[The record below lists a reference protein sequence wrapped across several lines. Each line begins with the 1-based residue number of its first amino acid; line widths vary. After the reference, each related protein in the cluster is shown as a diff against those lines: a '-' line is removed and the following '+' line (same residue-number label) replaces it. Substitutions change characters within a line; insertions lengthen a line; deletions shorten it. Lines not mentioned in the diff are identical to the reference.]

1 MTKLI
6 ESIGMGGGLLFV
18 FLLLIFGSGLAII
31 WFPDALDKFA
41 YLVPIMFLFIAIG
54 AFLLLLEHYA
64 STLHELKP
72 DLPVAALGLPEGS
85 VRAFLTIG
93 LLTLVAVF
101 GTFLYFESGKVGYV
115 LVRANVPVATAE
127 QLEEIRKEVGDRFVV
142 IPRYTEKGL
151 VEADVVTATP
161 DATRSDIA
169 KQLLTMITTVLTTV
183 IGFYFGTSSSAA
195 SNAAHTGGTPTGA
208 GALPAGAPAT
218 AASSSAPT
226 SATPAGQQA
235 PGAGGAISSSPPGAA
250 NPGQRAEAEE

>member
-1 MTKLI
+1 MTKFI
-6 ESIGMGGGLLFV
+6 ESIGMGGGLLIV
-18 FLLLIFGSGLAII
+18 FLLLIFASGFAII
-31 WFPDALDKFA
+31 WFPDALGKFA

-64 STLHELKP
+64 YTLHEMKP
-72 DLPVAALGLPEGS
+72 ELPVAALGLPEGS

-101 GTFLYFESGKVGYV
+101 SFPLLRERQVGYV

-127 QLEEIRKEVGDRFVV
+127 QLEELRKEVGDRFVV
-142 IPRYTEKGL
+142 IPRYTDKGV

-169 KQLLTMITTVLTTV
+169 KQLLTMITTV

-195 SNAAHTGGTPTGA
+195 SNAPHTGGAPTGA
-208 GALPAGAPAT
+208 GALPSGAPAT

-235 PGAGGAISSSPPGAA
+235 PGAGGVTSSSPPDAA
-250 NPGQRAEAEE
+250 DDPGQRAEAKE